1 MNNSPNIKQ
10 VETVLKYIKNE
21 LYSGRLQPGERLP
34 AERRLADMLGV
45 GRAHVRAAFQKLEFY
60 GIVQT
65 FPQSGTVVAQEKMQ
79 VLERMIT
86 DALQI
91 RQYDF
96 ASLVYVRVLLEI
108 EAIKLC
114 ARNRTAEDL
123 ENIERALE
131 ECEAK
136 FYTEER
142 VSKDFAYHQALA
154 RGAHNPV
161 IASMLAGHHARRLA
175 LLPALPCLHGSAG
188 GGLFRASRTAALR
201 PREGRGGGRRD
212 AAPPPQVVERIRC
225 GLQRREPFSRI
236 ALLPSRTTNGCPR
249 KDSRCCVWLRHV
261 LPAEPVAQDFG
272 CFHLPAADR
281 SEQFASLLR
290 E

>member
-108 EAIKLC
+108 
-114 ARNRTAEDL
+114 D
-123 ENIERALE
+123 
-131 ECEAK
+131 
-136 FYTEER
+136 ER

-161 IASMLAGHHARRLA
+161 IASMLLVITPDVLRYYQRYRVCTVPQEEVYFEHRE
-175 LLPALPCLHGSAG
+175 LLRCV
-188 GGLFRASRTAALR
+188 
-201 PREGRGGGRRD
+201 REKDEEG
-212 AAPPPQVVERIRC
+212 AVAM
-225 GLQRREPFSRI
+225 QRR
-236 ALLPSRTTNGCPR
+236 
-249 KDSRCCVWLRHV
+249 
-261 LPAEPVAQDFG
+261 
-272 CFHLPAADR
+272 HLKSLSEFAAAFND
-281 SEQFASLLR
+281 
-290 E
+290 

>member
-1 MNNSPNIKQ
+1 MNHSPNVKQ

-79 VLERMIT
+79 VLERLIT

-91 RQYDF
+91 EQYDF
-96 ASLVYVRVLLEI
+96 ASLVYVRVLLEL
-108 EAIKLC
+108 EAVKLC
-114 ARNRTAEDL
+114 ARNRTPEDL
-123 ENIERALE
+123 ENIEQALI
-131 ECEAK
+131 ECEEK
-136 FYTEER
+136 FYTNER

-161 IASMLAGHHARRLA
+161 IASMLLVIT
-175 LLPALPCLHGSAG
+175 PDV
-188 GGLFRASRTAALR
+188 LR
-201 PREGRGGGRRD
+201 YYQRYRVCTVPQEEVCFEHRE
-212 AAPPPQVVERIRC
+212 
-225 GLQRREPFSRI
+225 
-236 ALLPSRTTNGCPR
+236 
-249 KDSRCCVWLRHV
+249 
-261 LPAEPVAQDFG
+261 
-272 CFHLPAADR
+272 
-281 SEQFASLLR
+281 LLR
-290 E
+290 CVRERDEEGAVAMLRRHLKSLSEFAATYNDENHFLE